1 MVYTVTR
8 EAWSDEDQRRFQ
20 RVKQSEL
27 ERGMSEELAEEIAS
41 RTVDM
46 HRRSIELID
55 RPQMGA

>member
-1 MVYTVTR
+1 MYTVTR

-27 ERGMSEELAEEIAS
+27 ERGMSEELAEEIAT

-46 HRRSIELID
+46 HRRSTGLMD
-55 RPQMGA
+55 RPRMGA